1 MKPPK
6 PRQGSYL
13 GMPITNPEFPDGTWL
28 EGEEFCYPSGGMK
41 RRAYARCAD
50 GQQRLF
56 KAGIADTF
64 FTIPATGRG
73 VKGFLSVDGDG
84 LKFTKVTKHE
94 EEAGVVAEERGQHA

>member
-1 MKPPK
+1 MKTLK

-13 GMPITNPEFPDGTWL
+13 GMPIVNNEFLDKTWL

-50 GQQRLF
+50 GKNRLF

-73 VKGFLSVDGDG
+73 VKGFLSIDDNS
-84 LKFTKVTKHE
+84 LKFTE
-94 EEAGVVAEERGQHA
+94 LPQSPADE